1 MFTKSGDCI
10 RFSDKIQYL
19 GVFLDKHMYLD
30 RGGARSLKS
39 LGPQEL
45 LFKKI
50 QKQGST
56 GTLRT

>member
-1 MFTKSGDCI
+1 VTWN
-10 RFSDKIQYL
+10 
-19 GVFLDKHMYLD
+19 

-39 LGPQEL
+39 LGPQGL